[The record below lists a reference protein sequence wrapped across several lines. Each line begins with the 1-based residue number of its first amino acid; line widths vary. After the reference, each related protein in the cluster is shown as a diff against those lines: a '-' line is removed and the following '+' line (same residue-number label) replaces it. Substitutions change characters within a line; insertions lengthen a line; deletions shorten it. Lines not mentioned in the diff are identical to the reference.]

1 MSMDKIYSRKRI
13 CLPKLERFGYQAK
26 TPIPKKQKWKIIK
39 ISSIIFIAIVT
50 AKLMIESISP
60 MLDKQCINMAK
71 SIATKVSNEQ
81 ATAVMAKYKYD
92 DLCSITKDTNG
103 NITMI
108 SANIIPINEI
118 ISDIAVKIQEELNKT
133 ENETFGIK
141 MGSMTG
147 SRLFSGRGPTIEI
160 KMSTIGNLD
169 TDLKSEFSS
178 AGINQT
184 LHKMYLQ
191 VECQVAVLTPFH
203 TIEEKITN
211 QVLLEE
217 VVIVG
222 TTPNTYYNF
231 EGISK
236 ENVLEVIE

>member
-1 MSMDKIYSRKRI
+1 MDKIYSRRRM
-13 CLPKLERFGYQAK
+13 CFLNLERLGYQGKA
-26 TPIPKKQKWKIIK
+26 PLPKKQKLKMIKIIG
-39 ISSIIFIAIVT
+39 IVLIAVVT
-50 AKLMIESISP
+50 AYFIVEAISP
-60 MLDKQCINMAK
+60 ILDKQCMNIAK
-71 SIATKVSNEQ
+71 SVATKISNEQ
-81 ATAVMAKYKYD
+81 ATAVMAKYQYE
-92 DLCSITKDTNG
+92 DLCTITKDSKG

-133 ENETFGIK
+133 ENSKFAIR
-141 MGSMTG
+141 MGSFTG
-147 SRLFSGRGPTIEI
+147 SRLLSGKGPKIEI
-160 KMSTIGNLD
+160 TMSTIGNLD
-169 TDLKSEFSS
+169 TDLRSEFTS

-191 VECQVAVLTPFH
+191 VECEVSVLTPFH
-203 TIEEKITN
+203 TIEEKIKN

-231 EGISK
+231 EGISS
-236 ENVLEVIE
+236 ENVLEVLE

>member
-1 MSMDKIYSRKRI
+1 MDKIYSRKRI
-13 CLPKLERFGYQAK
+13 HLPKFKSLYHSGNKISQ
-26 TPIPKKQKWKIIK
+26 QKDKMKMMKIIC
-39 ISSIIFIAIVT
+39 IASIAILT
-50 AKLMIESISP
+50 ARFMIQAISP
-60 MLDKQCINMAK
+60 ILDKQCINLAK
-71 SIATKVSNEQ
+71 AIATKISNEQ
-81 ATAVMAKYKYD
+81 ATIVMSKYQYE
-92 DLCSITKDTNG
+92 DLCTITKDSNG

-133 ENETFGIK
+133 ENSKFCIK
-141 MGSMTG
+141 MGSFMG
-147 SRLFSGRGPTIEI
+147 SRIFSGRGPEIEMT
-160 KMSTIGNLD
+160 MSTIGNLD
-169 TDLKSEFSS
+169 TDLRSEFFS

-191 VECQVAVLTPFH
+191 VECEVSVLTPFH
-203 TIEEKITN
+203 TIEEKIKN

-231 EGISK
+231 EGISS
-236 ENVLEVIE
+236 ENVLEVLE

>member
-1 MSMDKIYSRKRI
+1 MDKIYSRRRM
-13 CLPKLERFGYQAK
+13 CFPKLEMIGYQGKA
-26 TPIPKKQKWKIIK
+26 PIQKKQKLKIVKIIG
-39 ISSIIFIAIVT
+39 ILLIAMLT
-50 AKLMIESISP
+50 AKFVIQSISP
-60 MLDKQCINMAK
+60 MLDKQCMNMAK

-133 ENETFGIK
+133 ENGTFGIK

-160 KMSTIGNLD
+160 KMTTIGNLD
-169 TDLKSEFSS
+169 TDLKSEFTS

-184 LHKMYLQ
+184 LHKIYLQ

-203 TIEEKITN
+203 TIEETIKN

>member
-1 MSMDKIYSRKRI
+1 MDKIYSRKRI
-13 CLPKLERFGYQAK
+13 HLPKLSNHHGKLPE
-26 TPIPKKQKWKIIK
+26 QKDFLKLFKITCIT
-39 ISSIIFIAIVT
+39 SIALIT
-50 AKLMIESISP
+50 ANLILQSISP
-60 MLDKQCINMAK
+60 IIDKQCINMAK

-81 ATAVMAKYKYD
+81 ATVVMAKYEYE
-92 DLCSITKDTNG
+92 DLCNVTKDSNG
-103 NITMI
+103 NIAMI
-108 SANIIPINEI
+108 SANVIPINEI
-118 ISDIAVKIQEELNKT
+118 ISDVAIKIQEELNKT
-133 ENETFGIK
+133 ENSKFTIK
-141 MGSMTG
+141 MGSFTG
-147 SRLFSGRGPTIEI
+147 SRLLSGRGPSIEI

-169 TDLKSEFSS
+169 TDLRSEFTS

-217 VVIVG
+217 VIIVG

-231 EGISK
+231 EGVTKDNAIDIV
-236 ENVLEVIE
+236 E

>member
-1 MSMDKIYSRKRI
+1 M
-13 CLPKLERFGYQAK
+13 CFPKLEMIGYQGKA
-26 TPIPKKQKWKIIK
+26 PIPKKQKLKIVKIIG
-39 ISSIIFIAIVT
+39 ILLIAMLT
-50 AKLMIESISP
+50 AKFVIQSISP
-60 MLDKQCINMAK
+60 MLDKQCMNMAK

-133 ENETFGIK
+133 ENGTFGIK

-160 KMSTIGNLD
+160 KMTTIGNLD
-169 TDLKSEFSS
+169 TDLKSEFTS

-184 LHKMYLQ
+184 LHKIYLQ

-203 TIEEKITN
+203 TIEETIKN

>member
-1 MSMDKIYSRKRI
+1 
-13 CLPKLERFGYQAK
+13 
-26 TPIPKKQKWKIIK
+26 
-39 ISSIIFIAIVT
+39 
-50 AKLMIESISP
+50 
-60 MLDKQCINMAK
+60 
-71 SIATKVSNEQ
+71 
-81 ATAVMAKYKYD
+81 MAKYKYD

-133 ENETFGIK
+133 ENGTFGIK

-160 KMSTIGNLD
+160 KMTTIGNLD
-169 TDLKSEFSS
+169 TDLKSEFTS

-184 LHKMYLQ
+184 LHKIYLQ

-203 TIEEKITN
+203 TIEETIKN

-222 TTPNTYYNF
+222 TTPNTYYNI